1 MESILEILSIE
12 QGPMRGFI
20 FGFVHV
26 GILIVG
32 YYSGWSLS
40 RLLKKTSNGRI
51 AGILGAVIAHI
62 LADLIASFLDPTMR
76 SAAFGRV
83 VGGLTPLLMIPI
95 FEKYISHSSF
105 ENTYVSPKD
114 SETDFKT

>member
-1 MESILEILSIE
+1 MESMLEILSLE

-62 LADLIASFLDPTMR
+62 FADLIASFLDPTMR
-76 SAAFGRV
+76 TAAFGIV
-83 VGGLTPLLMIPI
+83 LGGLTPLLMIPI
-95 FEKYISHSSF
+95 FEKYISYSVF
-105 ENTYVSPKD
+105 ENTRVSPKD
-114 SETDFKT
+114 SETDFKK

>member
-1 MESILEILSIE
+1 MESMLEILSLE

-62 LADLIASFLDPTMR
+62 FADLIASFLDPTMR
-76 SAAFGRV
+76 TASLGIV
-83 VGGLTPLLMIPI
+83 LGGLTPLLMIPV
-95 FEKYISHSSF
+95 FEKYMSQSTFGNSH
-105 ENTYVSPKD
+105 VSLKD

>member
-1 MESILEILSIE
+1 MESILEILSLE

-62 LADLIASFLDPTMR
+62 LADLIASILDPTMR
-76 SAAFGRV
+76 TAAFGILL
-83 VGGLTPLLMIPI
+83 GGLTPLLMIPI
-95 FEKYISHSSF
+95 FEKYISHSSLK
-105 ENTYVSPKD
+105 NTHVIPKD

>member
-1 MESILEILSIE
+1 MESILEILSLE

-40 RLLKKTSNGRI
+40 RILKKTSNGRI

-76 SAAFGRV
+76 TAAFGIV
-83 VGGLTPLLMIPI
+83 LGGLTPLLMIPI
-95 FEKYISHSSF
+95 FEKYMSQNLF
-105 ENTYVSPKD
+105 ENSHVRDKD
-114 SETDFKT
+114 S